1 MVNKRGN
8 DAPVVNIIEGVAN
21 MADQQPDPTE
31 RFVWLVQ
38 HGQAEPKET
47 NPERPL
53 TAEGRETVERV
64 AAWAVR
70 AGIVVGQVR
79 HSGKLRAHQT
89 AAIFAEKLK
98 PTESITSYPGL
109 GPNDDVQPVADALAE
124 CPCSVMLVGHLPFL
138 SRLAA
143 LLLTGDT
150 ERQPVRFRQGGL
162 VGLIREEERWAVACA
177 VPPEL
182 VPEA

>member
-1 MVNKRGN
+1 
-8 DAPVVNIIEGVAN
+8 

-31 RFVWLVQ
+31 RFVYLAQ

-53 TAEGRETVERV
+53 TAEGRETVDRV

-79 HSGKLRAHQT
+79 HSGKLRAEQT
-89 AAIFAEKLK
+89 AEIFAENLK
-98 PTESITSYPGL
+98 PTEGVTRYPGL
-109 GPNDDVQPVADALAE
+109 GPNDDVQPVADALAA

-138 SRLAA
+138 SRLAG
-143 LLLTGDT
+143 LLVTGDA

-162 VGLIREEERWAVACA
+162 VGLVREEERWTVACV